1 MKVILTT
8 DVDSIGYMGEIKEV
22 KRGLARNYLLPKS
35 LAVEATPGNI
45 KIWDQKQRIVE
56 KHQIKRKE
64 DAENL
69 SASLSALTCYIKVK
83 VGEEGKLFGS
93 VTAQNISDELAA
105 KGFKISKK
113 DIVLDSPI
121 KETGAYDIAIKIHPE
136 VRASVKIEVEN
147 EEGGQEVPQE
157 KSEVSE
163 PEANAP
169 EAESAATETAAEPAS
184 LEPKTG
190 QDEPQ
195 QEQQSPD
202 QES

>member
-8 DVDSIGYMGEIKEV
+8 DVDSVGYMGEIKDV
-22 KRGLARNYLLPKS
+22 KRGLARNYLLPKN
-35 LAVEATPGNI
+35 LAVEATAGNI
-45 KIWDQKQRIVE
+45 KIWEQKQKIVE

-64 DAENL
+64 DAESLAANL
-69 SASLSALTCYIKVK
+69 TSVACDIKVK

-121 KETGAYDIAIKIHPE
+121 KETGSYDIAVKIHPE
-136 VRASVKIEVEN
+136 VPASIKLVVEN
-147 EEGGQEVPQE
+147 EEAEESAGAPASEGAEGEVEAAEQSTE
-157 KSEVSE
+157 SSEPDVSE
-163 PEANAP
+163 SASEN
-169 EAESAATETAAEPAS
+169 ESTAKE
-184 LEPKTG
+184 
-190 QDEPQ
+190 Q
-195 QEQQSPD
+195 QEN